1 MNEPETEN
9 VTTQGNGSGDA
20 ATPGDAAPEAEAVAE
35 VETAETETAE
45 TETAGTE
52 TPAGET
58 GEGAPKNPEFRWYVA
73 TTYSGFENK
82 VKAALA
88 ERIRQHR
95 AEEKFG
101 EILIPSESV
110 TEQTK
115 AGKTRVK
122 TKTSFPGAVGFSAS
136 GTAASTTIGPRAM

>member
-9 VTTQGNGSGDA
+9 MATEENVSGDA
-20 ATPGDAAPEAEAVAE
+20 PETSAEGVTAEGEAGAAVAR
-35 VETAETETAE
+35 
-45 TETAGTE
+45 
-52 TPAGET
+52 
-58 GEGAPKNPEFRWYVA
+58 NPEMKWYVA

-82 VKAALA
+82 VKMALV
-88 ERIRQHR
+88 ERIRQHH

-122 TKTSFPGAVGFSAS
+122 SKTSFPGYVFVEMLMNEN
-136 GTAASTTIGPRAM
+136 TWHLVKD